1 MGGSALGRLT
11 GMSAS
16 RFVCLWLLLSAS
28 AHAEPVATV
37 RVAFDRDGITA
48 TRVHG
53 FADKATGRKVTADD
67 PVRIASISK
76 LVTTIGVMRLVEAG
90 KLDLDAD
97 VSELLGWRLRN
108 PAFPE
113 VPITLRLL
121 LSHRSSLTDGAG
133 YWQVPLGGKLRE
145 VAEDPRAWDATH
157 APGTYFRYTNLNF
170 PLAAQIMEQATGERF
185 DKLMD
190 RLVLAPLGIDAC
202 FNWESCDVT
211 TAARAVVLYD
221 TDGKPVRDD
230 NQGRKPDC
238 AVTVGDGNCDLSRW
252 RAGENGALFSPQGG
266 LRISANGLARI
277 GRLLLGNGSVDGK
290 RLLQPAS
297 VQAMIAPQ
305 WQYSPGNGKTFEED
319 TGDVDQGFFC
329 RYGLAVQTLATPV
342 QGCRDDPFGDGI
354 ARVGHSGSAYGLQ
367 SGLWIDSK
375 GGTGVIWF
383 VTGMPDERSGGKS
396 AFSAVEEALAHPAR

>member
-1 MGGSALGRLT
+1 MNRFLKSAYGGI
-11 GMSAS
+11 
-16 RFVCLWLLLSAS
+16 VCLPLLLGAPV
-28 AHAEPVATV
+28 HAGEPVATL
-37 RVAFDRDGITA
+37 RVAFDRGGVTA

-97 VSELLGWRLRN
+97 VSTLLGWRLRN
-108 PAFPE
+108 PAFPD
-113 VPITLRLL
+113 VPVTLRLL
-121 LSHRSSLTDGAG
+121 LSHRSSLTDAAG
-133 YWQVPLGGKLRE
+133 YWQVPLGGKLRD
-145 VAEDPRAWDATH
+145 VADDPRAWDETH
-157 APGTYFRYTNLNF
+157 APGTYFRYANLNF

-190 RLVLAPLGIDAC
+190 RLVLEPLGIDAC
-202 FNWESCDVT
+202 FNWDGCDVT

-238 AVTVGDGNCDLSRW
+238 PVVADDSGCDLSRW

-277 GRLLLGNGSVDGK
+277 GRLLLGNGTVDGK
-290 RLLQPAS
+290 RLLDPAS
-297 VQAMIAPQ
+297 VQTMITPQ
-305 WQYSPGNGKTFEED
+305 WQYSAGNGTTFEED

-354 ARVGHSGSAYGLQ
+354 ARIGHSGSAYGLQ
-367 SGLWIDSK
+367 AGLWIDMK

-383 VTGMPDERSGGKS
+383 ATGMPDDRLGGKS
-396 AFSAVEEALAHPAR
+396 AFSAVEEALAH